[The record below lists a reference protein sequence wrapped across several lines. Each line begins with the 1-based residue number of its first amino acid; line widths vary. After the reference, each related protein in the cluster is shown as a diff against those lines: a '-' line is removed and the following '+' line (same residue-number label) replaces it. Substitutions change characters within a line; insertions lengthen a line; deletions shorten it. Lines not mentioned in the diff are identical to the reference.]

1 MNYKVTMFHAT
12 WEIRTNVPVD
22 SRIVAY
28 GPYPNDLGS
37 VTDLMDRLKQAVQAN
52 SDGEVKTIMGD
63 WAK

>member
-1 MNYKVTMFHAT
+1 MFHAS

-22 SRIVAY
+22 SRIVCR

-37 VTDLMDRLKQAVQAN
+37 VPDLMDRLNHAVQAK
-52 SDGEVKTIMGD
+52 SDQEVKTIMGD